1 MDRTPQ
7 PARTGLIHR
16 LKPHISRINFY
27 RFCQYLEQAAPHTPP
42 LGSSANP
49 ADDPVRFRPHPGMG
63 FPASELKAVK
73 YDAQQPDAPP
83 TVRTTFLGLY
93 GVDSPLPTAYL
104 DDIAQGKDGHEAVMA
119 FLDIFNHR
127 FTTQYYRIWRKYNYP
142 ASFEPGARDAISRCL
157 LGLIGLGIPGS
168 ENHIATPVSR
178 FLALLSVMRLPTRT
192 AEGVTA
198 LVALLAPKTQATVT
212 PHDPQSVV
220 LQTRACLSR
229 TSRIDLTTR
238 ALLGRTGTD
247 VNSQLLLQLY
257 TEEADEVRGWLPGG
271 QLHTDLLVLLRVYLG
286 WRCHARLQLTLPV
299 SLLPA
304 AQLGKQRVQI
314 GLTGILRASGS
325 APDTGTVTVKLG
337 RYQGLMPGSTR
348 WDRERITHVHYP
360 L

>member
-1 MDRTPQ
+1 MDRTSQ
-7 PARTGLIHR
+7 PVRTGLTNR
-16 LKPHISRINFY
+16 LTPQISQINFY
-27 RFCQYLEQAAPHTPP
+27 RFCQYLEQAAPHAPS
-42 LGSSANP
+42 LGSTANP

-63 FPASELKAVK
+63 FPVSELKAVEH
-73 YDAQQPDAPP
+73 DAQQPDASP

-142 ASFEPGARDAISRCL
+142 ASFEPGAMDAISRCL

-198 LVALLAPKTQATVT
+198 LVMLLAPKTLATVT

-220 LQTRACLSR
+220 LKTRAFLSR
-229 TSRIDLTTR
+229 TSRIDLKTR
-238 ALLGRTGTD
+238 ALLGRTGMD

-257 TEEADEVRGWLPGG
+257 TEEADEAREWLPGG

-286 WRCHARLQLTLPV
+286 WRCQVRLQLTLPK

-314 GLTGILRASGS
+314 GRTGILRGSGS
-325 APDTGTVTVKLG
+325 APSAGTVTVKLG
-337 RYQGLMPGSTR
+337 RYQGLMPTSSISDRGS
-348 WDRERITHVHYP
+348 ITHVCYP
-360 L
+360 R

>member
-1 MDRTPQ
+1 
-7 PARTGLIHR
+7 
-16 LKPHISRINFY
+16 
-27 RFCQYLEQAAPHTPP
+27 
-42 LGSSANP
+42 
-49 ADDPVRFRPHPGMG
+49 MG
-63 FPASELKAVK
+63 FPVSELKAVE
-73 YDAQQPDAPP
+73 YAAQQPDAPL

-142 ASFEPGARDAISRCL
+142 ASFEPGAIDAISRCL

-198 LVALLAPKTQATVT
+198 LVALLAPKTLATVT
-212 PHDPQSVV
+212 PHDPQPVV
-220 LQTRACLSR
+220 LKKRSCLSR
-229 TSRIDLTTR
+229 SSRIVLKTR
-238 ALLGRTGTD
+238 PLLGRTGTD

-257 TEEADEVRGWLPGG
+257 TEEADEARGWLPGG

-286 WRCHARLQLTLPV
+286 WRCQARLQLTLPV

-314 GLTGILRASGS
+314 GRTGILPGS
-325 APDTGTVTVKLG
+325 APAAGTVTVKLG
-337 RYQGLMPGSTR
+337 HYQGLMPTSSIC
-348 WDRERITHVHYP
+348 DRESITHVCYP
-360 L
+360 Q